1 MRRNVKGSS
10 NLQLEIGRLQWNV
23 PSLPFIALIV
33 TLNTPVDGNTC
44 EVEEDKAPGSEGEGG
59 VTTGEGLAT
68 LHDRVNVSGAVEII
82 GAELLGRR
90 HTSGPEAEI

>member
-1 MRRNVKGSS
+1 MDRGMRRNVKGSS

-59 VTTGEGLAT
+59 VTTGE
-68 LHDRVNVSGAVEII
+68 
-82 GAELLGRR
+82 
-90 HTSGPEAEI
+90 